1 MELNRDILHLMN
13 ALAMTGSEVDVVAVV
28 SFSLRFCGR
37 FGLGFF
43 GLVGDGRF
51 GGLVLRCCCRR
62 IGRLRRVGVAMER
75 LLLVE
80 GCWLRVVGWGL
91 VVLVGCWGL
100 AVVAFSA
107 SQPRLSLGGRWF
119 AVDCGDERRQR
130 NLA

>member
-80 GCWLRVVGWGL
+80 GCWLGVGGVGWLLGPGGGCVFSVATEAFAWWSL
-91 VVLVGCWGL
+91 VC
-100 AVVAFSA
+100 S
-107 SQPRLSLGGRWF
+107 RLR
-119 AVDCGDERRQR
+119 
-130 NLA
+130 